1 MVLLGCVIGFRQG
14 GFNAENGSRWI
25 TGLGLGNG
33 FHLTRKRQPALDRAR
48 VKWEVG
54 AREV

>member
-33 FHLTRKRQPALDRAR
+33 FRLTRKRQPALDRAR